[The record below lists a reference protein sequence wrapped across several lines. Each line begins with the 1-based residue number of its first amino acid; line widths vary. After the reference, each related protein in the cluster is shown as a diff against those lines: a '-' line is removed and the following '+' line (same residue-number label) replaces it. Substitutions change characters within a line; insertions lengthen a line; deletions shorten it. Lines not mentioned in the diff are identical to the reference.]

1 MSSQTSPMTSTEKIE
16 HWNNKLHDGP
26 SHETRGETGIVH
38 NLCDSISLL
47 YEELLTHFDPGASR
61 PSKYPKALYRLV
73 ESCYAKFRIWASD
86 HSVNNGKLDQV
97 LSMSRRLQNFTVEI
111 MAAICVILTQG
122 KSMQGVFYLVPILRG
137 DDKEALQSVAELVS
151 KSKEEADRHLRVAG
165 SDAGSESGCCEESD
179 ETCPASIEQVL
190 GNLELHIKDLMD
202 LGPELKDPIPDVIDK
217 QHVRPFVTL
226 SGENVWFCE
235 QIQFRYPNI
244 DPRLVEPCGKFLRD
258 TLIRL
263 QISRDQAVTE
273 DTTRIPV
280 QEQHEA
286 YAPKPAD
293 RVHTDSGIGTSLA
306 TSVLQSQ
313 QSSQHLIPVPENVAR
328 SQRGSGFKAS
338 TVYTFSSK
346 DGTIRAEFPLQPD
359 DVAFGDVF
367 PCRLCGKQ
375 MIKTERLSV
384 WKKHVL
390 SDLRPWICCQV
401 SCPCKHKTYDSRE
414 DWIAHMT
421 EQHGRHRDWD
431 DKTCPFC
438 RESIAQGGRDMIH
451 HVEMHLQDMALTLKP
466 GEDPGDDV
474 DHKGGSRAGSNDSQS
489 RSSPADGVPVIQVS
503 LPDKPVASLTLDDIK
518 TLPAYMATEEIDG
531 FWPCPWQG
539 EDFCQ
544 HEPTAFK
551 EELGQFIFEHS
562 IKFTCKE
569 PGCSLARQPFSSPEG
584 LRIHE
589 QEAHGSRNPSQKAG
603 RHDPTRFLCTSTGC
617 GRSRPGNGFSNK
629 WVLENHIRT
638 IHGNLEL

>member
-1 MSSQTSPMTSTEKIE
+1 
-16 HWNNKLHDGP
+16 
-26 SHETRGETGIVH
+26 
-38 NLCDSISLL
+38 
-47 YEELLTHFDPGASR
+47 
-61 PSKYPKALYRLV
+61 
-73 ESCYAKFRIWASD
+73 
-86 HSVNNGKLDQV
+86 
-97 LSMSRRLQNFTVEI
+97 
-111 MAAICVILTQG
+111 
-122 KSMQGVFYLVPILRG
+122 
-137 DDKEALQSVAELVS
+137 
-151 KSKEEADRHLRVAG
+151 
-165 SDAGSESGCCEESD
+165 
-179 ETCPASIEQVL
+179 
-190 GNLELHIKDLMD
+190 MD

-384 WKKHVL
+384 WKYVT
-390 SDLRPWICCQV
+390 
-401 SCPCKHKTYDSRE
+401 PC
-414 DWIAHMT
+414 
-421 EQHGRHRDWD
+421 
-431 DKTCPFC
+431 
-438 RESIAQGGRDMIH
+438 
-451 HVEMHLQDMALTLKP
+451 L
-466 GEDPGDDV
+466 
-474 DHKGGSRAGSNDSQS
+474 
-489 RSSPADGVPVIQVS
+489 
-503 LPDKPVASLTLDDIK
+503 
-518 TLPAYMATEEIDG
+518 
-531 FWPCPWQG
+531 
-539 EDFCQ
+539 
-544 HEPTAFK
+544 
-551 EELGQFIFEHS
+551 
-562 IKFTCKE
+562 
-569 PGCSLARQPFSSPEG
+569 
-584 LRIHE
+584 
-589 QEAHGSRNPSQKAG
+589 
-603 RHDPTRFLCTSTGC
+603 
-617 GRSRPGNGFSNK
+617 
-629 WVLENHIRT
+629 
-638 IHGNLEL
+638 